1 MRPLGVAVMCA
12 LTSRRRAGSQDDAA
26 WGMHGVG
33 TQGAGIT
40 DGWHH
45 SCGQD
50 GHGHTSRGPADA
62 YNPTVDHT
70 QCSEGMRIVRGCEE
84 WLCVHMAECHWPEL
98 EVWCKDRL
106 RVCAAACVVASL
118 ACVAAEETGAGCRRR
133 LCLVMAKAR
142 SERRAGVRATFWI
155 NDSVRPLLHA
165 GSFLH
170 AA

>member
-1 MRPLGVAVMCA
+1 MTP
-12 LTSRRRAGSQDDAA
+12 

-33 TQGAGIT
+33 TQGAGIIT

-70 QCSEGMRIVRGCEE
+70 QCSEGVRIVRGCEE

-98 EVWCKDRL
+98 EVWCKDWL
-106 RVCAAACVVASL
+106 RVCGSVRGSVRGGGGDGRRVTAAAMWC
-118 ACVAAEETGAGCRRR
+118 GAGDGQG
-133 LCLVMAKAR
+133 K
-142 SERRAGVRATFWI
+142 E
-155 NDSVRPLLHA
+155 
-165 GSFLH
+165 
-170 AA
+170 